1 MNYDGE
7 KFLLKL
13 YKELYNEKSVKHSS
27 TKSNDKY
34 EAIKKYIER
43 LERVHERAIN
53 HKNDNG
59 VKLLKSFYYDK
70 YVIKKEDIPESYI
83 NYLDKVQ
90 FDQYGIHM
98 NESQTEEQKDLII
111 ENQKKSLD
119 EWLNYFTN
127 EDAKFYP
134 TWAKYWA
141 FQGML
146 TIGNYDTNK
155 GIYNKRSKTTVAPF
169 PELDREVLSKSIDL
183 VIKEVNKEEINDK
196 DLEQLVKNG
205 NFFKLYTVQLKDKR
219 NQTFGNDTKGEWIKY
234 EQGNNYQELYKSL
247 QGKNTGWCTAGEK
260 TCKLQ
265 VEGGDFY
272 VYYTYDEEGK
282 ATIPRLAIRMDGKN
296 TIGEIRG
303 VAKDQN
309 IEPHFEDVLAKKLE
323 NFKDADRYK
332 KRIKDT
338 KMLTYVYTK
347 YKNNKLLTEEDL
359 KFIYEINGKIKT
371 MGWTIDSRLNEM
383 KNEVLDNIK
392 QNFQDTELILGLVK
406 KDLKVM
412 HHISEDKLDKDLAL
426 NIVKNNGCAIK
437 YIPKDLIDRDLIIEA
452 IKNNVSALSCL
463 KRNEIDKELVLMA
476 VEKASYAL
484 KYVPKDLIE
493 KNIIQIA
500 VEQNPISIKY
510 VPKEMLDKKLI
521 INAVKQDSEALEC
534 IPKEMLDKEI
544 ILIAVQNNGKVLQ
557 FVPEDLIDKDVA
569 LMAVKN
575 DEWSIRFVPKDKIDN
590 DIILAAVK
598 KDHAVI
604 GLVSKDKLNKN
615 LLLEL
620 VSDTKSLILERIPK
634 ELIDKDIALV
644 AVKNDGWSI
653 RYIPKEII
661 DKEIAMEA
669 IKAVKASG
677 GNYMA
682 MILRFIPEEI
692 IDKEIALIAVKEFEF
707 ALELIPE
714 EIIDK
719 EIIFIAKCNETK
731 YKLNLSEQ
739 QKKLLEEA
747 LQEEI
752 EKAQTLGKQGTL
764 LTKETLKEKYKNEA
778 IYNLI
783 KSSNQEGYNYYLK
796 SQKNKVRKK

>member
-1 MNYDGE
+1 MNYEGE

-13 YKELYNEKSVKHSS
+13 YKELYNKQSVKHSS
-27 TKSNDKY
+27 TKSDNKY
-34 EAIKKYIER
+34 EVVKKYIER
-43 LERVHERAIN
+43 LERVHEKAIN
-53 HKNDNG
+53 HKSDNG
-59 VKLLKSFYYDK
+59 IKLLKSFYYDK

-83 NYLDKVQ
+83 KYLDKVQ

-98 NESQTEEQKDLII
+98 NEYQKEEQKDLII
-111 ENQKKSLD
+111 EDQKKSLD
-119 EWLNYFTN
+119 EWINYFTS
-127 EDAKFYP
+127 EDTKFYP

-183 VIKEVNKEEINDK
+183 VIKEVNKEELNDK

-219 NQTFGNDTKGEWIKY
+219 NQTFGNATKGEWIKY

-247 QGKNTGWCTAGEK
+247 QGKNTGWCTAGEE
-260 TCKLQ
+260 TCKKQ

-272 VYYTYDEEGK
+272 VYYTYDKEGK
-282 ATIPRLAIRMDGKN
+282 ATNPRLAIRMDGKN
-296 TIGEIRG
+296 RIGEIRG

-309 IEPHFEDVLAKKLE
+309 IEPHFEDILSKKLKG
-323 NFKDADRYK
+323 FPDAESYQ
-332 KRIKDT
+332 KRVKDT
-338 KMLTYVYTK
+338 QMLTYVYTK
-347 YKNNKLLTEEDL
+347 YEHNKALTIDDI
-359 KFIYEINGKIKT
+359 KFIYEIDDKIKT
-371 MGWTIDSRLNEM
+371 MGWDIDPRLKEM
-383 KNEVLDNIK
+383 KKNIK
-392 QNFQDTELILGLVK
+392 ERKIKDVLSKDEIIDLVK
-406 KDLKVM
+406 KDYLVLNFIPEEM
-412 HHISEDKLDKDLAL
+412 LDKEVVLEL
-426 NIVKNNGCAIK
+426 VKQNKHAILQF
-437 YIPKDLIDRDLIIEA
+437 IPTEM
-452 IKNNVSALSCL
+452 
-463 KRNEIDKELVLMA
+463 IDKKLAFMA

-484 KYVPKDLIE
+484 KYVPKDLID
-493 KNIIQIA
+493 KNIIRTA
-500 VEQNPISIKY
+500 VEQNPISIEY

-521 INAVKQDSEALEC
+521 INAVKQDSEALGY
-534 IPKEMLDKEI
+534 IPTEMLDKEI

-557 FVPEDLIDKDVA
+557 FVPEGLIDKDIA

-692 IDKEIALIAVKEFEF
+692 IDKETALIAVKEFEF

-764 LTKETLKEKYKNEA
+764 LTKEILKEKYKNET